1 VNCHQRVTKNC
12 SSSNK
17 SLAFTDLFNIGFFP
31 LLITQFISA
40 TADNALLIVC
50 IAMLV
55 EAASAAWWIP
65 ILKAVFIISFIVFAP
80 FVGIWADMAPKKRVI
95 FWANNLKA
103 LACLSLFLGLH
114 PFVALALAGLGAAL
128 YSPAKYG
135 LVTEIVK
142 RELLVKA
149 NAWLEVSSVLAAILG
164 AMAGGGLVS
173 TDFKAWSVTSG
184 LQAWSPI
191 ASLYAPGVLVLFG
204 VYILATGWARLIP
217 LSHAVYSHAPFSLAN
232 SGHLFALNFRK
243 LWQDSEGKISLSV
256 TTLFWGTGATL
267 QIMILAW
274 AQEVLGLSL
283 SESTYLQVSA
293 ALGMVV
299 GAIIA
304 AKTIPM
310 DKARSFLKLGWALG
324 ALIMVMTV
332 VHGLVTAS
340 VLMAAMG
347 AVCGVFIVPMN
358 ALLQFRGKEML
369 SAGESIAVQNFSE
382 NASVLV
388 MVSVYSLL
396 LALKLPT
403 AVLIF
408 VYGLLI
414 VVLMSLIVRLN
425 ARLQGSI

>member
-1 VNCHQRVTKNC
+1 M
-12 SSSNK
+12 
-17 SLAFTDLFNIGFFP
+17 FNIGFFP

-50 IAMLV
+50 IAMLLEV
-55 EAASAAWWIP
+55 ASAAWWIP
-65 ILKAVFIISFIVFAP
+65 ILKAVFIVSFIVFAP
-80 FVGIWADMAPKKRVI
+80 FVGIWADMVPKKSVI

-103 LACLSLFLGLH
+103 FACLSLLLGLH
-114 PFVALALAGLGAAL
+114 PFVSLALAGLGAAL

-142 RELLVKA
+142 RDLLVKA

-164 AMAGGGLVS
+164 AMAGGALVS
-173 TDFKAWSVTSG
+173 TQFNEGSLA
-184 LQAWSPI
+184 LALNAYSPI
-191 ASLYAPGVLVLFG
+191 ASVYAPAVLVLLMT
-204 VYILATGWARLIP
+204 YLLATWWARFIP
-217 LSHAVYSHAPFSLAN
+217 LSHALYPHVHLKLNNAAP
-232 SGHLFALNFRK
+232 LFLLNFKK

-274 AQEVLGLSL
+274 AQEVLGLTL

-293 ALGMVV
+293 ALGMVL

-304 AKTIPM
+304 AKTIPI

-414 VVLMSLIVRLN
+414 VVLMALIVRLN